1 MPPRGHAGRV
11 DVLSPA
17 ARLEPWMLRLD
28 WRGDSRECVAV
39 DLATWPEDQPLDPLP
54 PVPVIGTGPHD
65 HPVAAQVDALASP
78 EIGLGALVL
87 CIEAAPAAAQV
98 VVDLLRCT
106 EGLPP
111 AQALVAES
119 LAYAALQGSAA
130 HREWRA
136 ADGEPAAPGA
146 VRIDRRDSGL
156 HLTLDRPEA
165 HNAIDRA
172 MRDALHDAFVLA
184 RLDPE
189 IRVVRLGATG
199 RCFSTGADLAEF
211 GTTTDPAAAHAIR
224 MKTLPARALLEW
236 GGRFEVH
243 VQGPCIGSGL
253 ELAAFADRLTASP
266 DAWFQL
272 PELRMGILPGAGGC
286 VSLPRRIGRQRTA
299 ALILSGRRIGART
312 ALEWGLVDA
321 IVDDA
326 PGNEGEPD

>member
-1 MPPRGHAGRV
+1 
-11 DVLSPA
+11 
-17 ARLEPWMLRLD
+17 MLRLD
-28 WRGDSRECVAV
+28 WRGDARRYVAI
-39 DLATWPEDQPLDPLP
+39 DLDTWPEDQPLCPLP
-54 PVPVIGTGPHD
+54 PVPVIGVGSPA
-65 HPVAAQVDALASP
+65 HPLAAQVDALASP
-78 EIGLGALVL
+78 EIGLTALVAG
-87 CIEAAPAAAQV
+87 IDAAPFAAQV
-98 VVDLLRCT
+98 VIDLLRCT

-119 LAYAALQGSAA
+119 LAYAALQGSGGHRDWHAA
-130 HREWRA
+130 RA
-136 ADGEPAAPGA
+136 GHAPPGT
-146 VRIDRRDSGL
+146 VLIDRGGSELR
-156 HLTLDRPEA
+156 LTLDRPA
-165 HNAIDRA
+165 ARNAIDRV

-189 IRVVRLGATG
+189 IAVVRLGASG

-211 GTTTDPAAAHAIR
+211 GTTTDPAEAHAIR

-253 ELAAFADRLTASP
+253 ELAAFANRLTASA

-312 ALEWGLVDA
+312 ALEWGLIDA
-321 IVDDA
+321 IVDSASGDKGQA
-326 PGNEGEPD
+326 D